1 MVSWASNDNLYK
13 MILKGI
19 VSPCKSLN
27 IDPVVYDIIK
37 HIKSDVPIVPIT
49 RVENFE
55 FNSDL
60 LNLDRYIIADFT
72 EYGWNWDMQ
81 HTHFFGRNTAT
92 YFYDMFNGDEWNRF
106 NSFVRDREP
115 LLYFK
120 RELLSKDVRKDI
132 LPIEFPAFNPVPEP
146 QTKEEFNKRLLQ
158 VANIWGLSH
167 EGRKK
172 VHGQIWQD
180 SGKHNYI
187 VYDNIATINAF
198 LNRETH
204 PSKWLTAYVPWY
216 SRFEM
221 QTVLGISGNSK
232 ITTSWGGAGRK
243 CFRHTEASV
252 NSVMAMWDDG
262 IEWTYAWEDQ
272 KNCIKCEEG
281 KEIETIVEA
290 LRNPYLYDIYREGIK
305 TAEMYYLPNYISHLE
320 KTIREYI

>member
-1 MVSWASNDNLYK
+1 M
-13 MILKGI
+13 I
-19 VSPCKSLN
+19 VSPDKKGT
-27 IDPVVYDIIK
+27 IDPVVFDIIK
-37 HIKSDVPIVPIT
+37 HIKSEISIVPIT

-55 FNSDL
+55 FNDDL

-72 EYGWNWDMQ
+72 EYGWDWDMRM
-81 HTHFFGRNTAT
+81 THLFGMNTYST
-92 YFYDMFNGDEWNRF
+92 QFENMFAGIEWGKF
-106 NSFVRDREP
+106 NLFVLDRQP

-120 RELLSKDVRKDI
+120 RELLSKDVRKNI
-132 LPIEFPAFNPVPEP
+132 LPIEFPAFNPIPEV
-146 QTKEEFNKRLLQ
+146 QSRDEFNKRLLQ

-167 EGRKK
+167 EARKRI
-172 VHGQIWQD
+172 HGDIWQQA
-180 SGKHNYI
+180 GKHNYI

-198 LNRETH
+198 LNRDTH

-232 ITTSWGGAGRK
+232 ITTSWPGAGRK

-252 NSVMAMWDDG
+252 NSVMAMFDDG
-262 IEWTYAWEDQ
+262 IEWTWKWEDQ

-320 KTIREYI
+320 KTIREFI

>member
-1 MVSWASNDNLYK
+1 
-13 MILKGI
+13 MII
-19 VSPCKSLN
+19 SPDKN
-27 IDPVVYDIIK
+27 GTIDPVVYDIIK

-49 RVENFE
+49 RVENFQ
-55 FNSDL
+55 FNPDL
-60 LNLDRYIIADFT
+60 LNLDRYILIDM
-72 EYGWNWDMQ
+72 EELGWDWDMQ
-81 HTHFFGRNTAT
+81 ATHFYGRTPYLTLENH
-92 YFYDMFNGDEWNRF
+92 EWETFDR
-106 NSFVRDREP
+106 FVRDRQP

-120 RELLSKDVRKDI
+120 RELLSKDVRKNI
-132 LPIEFPAFNPVPEP
+132 LPIEFPAFNPIPEP
-146 QTKEEFNKRLLQ
+146 QTKSEFGSRLLQ

-167 EGRKK
+167 EGRKRI
-172 VHGQIWQD
+172 HGDIWQQA
-180 SGKHNYI
+180 GKHNYI

-198 LNRETH
+198 LNRESH

-221 QTVLGISGNSK
+221 QTVLGISGTSK
-232 ITTSWGGAGRK
+232 ITTSWPGAGRK

-252 NSVMAMWDDG
+252 NSVMAMFDDG
-262 IEWTYAWEDQ
+262 IEWTYKWEDQ

-320 KTIREYI
+320 KTIREFI